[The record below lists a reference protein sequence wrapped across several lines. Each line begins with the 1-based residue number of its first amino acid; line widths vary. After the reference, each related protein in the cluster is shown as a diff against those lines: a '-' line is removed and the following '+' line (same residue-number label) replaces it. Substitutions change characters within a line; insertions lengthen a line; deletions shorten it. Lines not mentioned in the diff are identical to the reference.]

1 MIIFLLLVNFISNS
15 FVSRMTQTPE
25 RGQALDLLPAISSSK
40 PEIFIKSIDDRAIS
54 WAAFLNPFSHNTWI
68 VLLFVAAI
76 ISCFITLI
84 ERIFGPSKDVDFFV
98 SHYLRNLW
106 VAFKANAG
114 GKPSSIK
121 KNTSYKIVLFDCLL
135 VGSVVWM
142 AYRASFT
149 SELSVVKLKLP
160 FNDLESLLRTDFK

>member
-1 MIIFLLLVNFISNS
+1 MSH
-15 FVSRMTQTPE
+15 TPDL
-25 RGQALDLLPAISSSK
+25 GQALDTLPVIGYSK
-40 PEIFIKSIDDRAIS
+40 PEIFIKAIDDRAIS
-54 WAAFLNPFSHNTWI
+54 WSAFFKPFSHDMWI
-68 VLLFVAAI
+68 MLFFVAAI
-76 ISCFITLI
+76 ISCFFTMI
-84 ERIFGPSKDVDFFV
+84 ERIFGPSKDNEFFV

-106 VAFKANAG
+106 VSFKANAG

-135 VGSVVWM
+135 VGSLIWM

-149 SELSVVKLKLP
+149 AELAVVKLKLP

>member
-1 MIIFLLLVNFISNS
+1 MFF
-15 FVSRMTQTPE
+15 RATQTPE
-25 RGQALDLLPAISSSK
+25 RGQALDLLPAIGESK
-40 PEIFIKSIDDRAIS
+40 PEIFIKSIDDMAIS
-54 WAAFLNPFSHNTWI
+54 WSAFLNPFSHDTWI

-76 ISCFITLI
+76 TSCFFTLI
-84 ERIFGPSKDVDFFV
+84 ERIFCPSKDVDVFV
-98 SHYLRNLW
+98 NHYLRNLW

-160 FNDLESLLRTDFK
+160 FNDLESLLKTDFK

>member
-1 MIIFLLLVNFISNS
+1 M
-15 FVSRMTQTPE
+15 
-25 RGQALDLLPAISSSK
+25 
-40 PEIFIKSIDDRAIS
+40 AIS
-54 WAAFLNPFSHNTWI
+54 WSAFLNPFSRDMWMML
-68 VLLFVAAI
+68 VFVAAI
-76 ISCFITLI
+76 ISCFFTVI
-84 ERIFGPSKDVDFFV
+84 ERIFGPTKDHDFFLN
-98 SHYLRNLW
+98 HYLTNLW

-121 KNTSYKIVLFDCLL
+121 KITSYKIVLFDCLL

-160 FNDLESLLRTDFK
+160 FNDLESLLKTDFK